1 MPRGIVSEE
10 KLVKQLEKVELK
22 RRILRK
28 KLQVF
33 RIRAAAKKRKAV
45 FSSIRKNE
53 KEVMEVLKTKAP
65 DFFKKL
71 LTAAPA
77 KAKRGRRKKAAA

>member
-10 KLVKQLEKVELK
+10 KLVAQLAKVEEK
-22 RRILRK
+22 RRVLRK

-53 KEVMEVLKTKAP
+53 KEVMEVLKNKAP

-71 LTAAPA
+71 LTAQP
-77 KAKRGRRKKAAA
+77 AKRGRRKKAAG